1 MSQGKAD
8 LCKLTQHA
16 HELVLVDD
24 PPVGP
29 LALEGD
35 HSGHWPTGLRSRQIC
50 TQPRHCQANDTS
62 DPLNTQ
68 VALSVLCC
76 WPQKQADLLG
86 RKEGGGEGVGNRV
99 GGVGNGVG
107 GVSLNSKE
115 RLQLLTVLLVDES
128 SEGLR
133 ILSGQEGFD
142 PSCEDIS
149 HHQGPLKGH
158 PLIGAITLQG
168 RRCRPAHRL
177 HHIGKKRSSL
187 GADQRCS
194 CHWWPML
201 HTSIQGGRSWTHTQ
215 GCWLLMLLWC
225 LAAVRAM
232 RPMQSVNCHSNS
244 IVARLLTAGS
254 HVNTDTTQRYNSY
267 TVSKHVIFVQS
278 YCHKTQSR
286 KQQNKSF

>member
-86 RKEGGGEGVGNRV
+86 RKEGGG
-99 GGVGNGVG
+99 
-107 GVSLNSKE
+107 
-115 RLQLLTVLLVDES
+115 
-128 SEGLR
+128 
-133 ILSGQEGFD
+133 
-142 PSCEDIS
+142 
-149 HHQGPLKGH
+149 
-158 PLIGAITLQG
+158 G
-168 RRCRPAHRL
+168 R
-177 HHIGKKRSSL
+177 GWK
-187 GADQRCS
+187 
-194 CHWWPML
+194 
-201 HTSIQGGRSWTHTQ
+201 
-215 GCWLLMLLWC
+215 
-225 LAAVRAM
+225 
-232 RPMQSVNCHSNS
+232 
-244 IVARLLTAGS
+244 
-254 HVNTDTTQRYNSY
+254 
-267 TVSKHVIFVQS
+267 
-278 YCHKTQSR
+278 
-286 KQQNKSF
+286 